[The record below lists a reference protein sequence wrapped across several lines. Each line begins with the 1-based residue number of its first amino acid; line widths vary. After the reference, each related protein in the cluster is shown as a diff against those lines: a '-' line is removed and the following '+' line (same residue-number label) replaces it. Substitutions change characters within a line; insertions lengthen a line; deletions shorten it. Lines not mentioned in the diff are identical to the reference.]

1 MKQNNEPK
9 LCYTMSRN
17 AQTIMAHT
25 DGEGYPV
32 VQGELAGFVA
42 SVAAAGGAL
51 VVSNYHNA
59 YETALETQLDT
70 YLGFSKNQGLKP
82 ANSAHDSVFTT
93 IGTKLGL
100 VTPPADVAD
109 ALLNEAMAI
118 SSETS
123 SARSAEAAISTGL
136 SSEVSTARSA
146 EAEISTGLSSEV
158 STARS
163 AEAAISTG
171 LSTEVSTARSAEAA
185 ISTGLS
191 TEVNVRSTAD
201 VAISDALSTEV
212 NVRSTAEVA
221 ISDALSTE
229 VSTARSAEAAIS
241 TGLSTEV
248 NVRSTADVAISDALS
263 TEVSTARSAEDAI
276 STALSTE
283 VTTARSAE
291 TVIST
296 GLSSEVTTARSA
308 EEDLSTQI
316 ANIRGSS
323 LDKVYDVVSQYVTAS
338 AVEAYRTRL
347 WLSEIDRFLN
357 VMKANIS
364 VEPSA
369 QTYNGGSVLSTAVI
383 ANRLNSVSGTV
394 LSGVA
399 LDFGLNDALLS
410 SIVAGDYTVSTGAQS
425 GVGEINTTKDTVG
438 NYQQLFSQSG

>member
-1 MKQNNEPK
+1 
-9 LCYTMSRN
+9 MSRN

-136 SSEVSTARSA
+136 S
-146 EAEISTGLSSEV
+146 
-158 STARS
+158 
-163 AEAAISTG
+163 
-171 LSTEVSTARSAEAA
+171 
-185 ISTGLS
+185 

-201 VAISDALSTEV
+201 VAISDA
-212 NVRSTAEVA
+212 
-221 ISDALSTE
+221 
-229 VSTARSAEAAIS
+229 
-241 TGLSTEV
+241 LSTEV

>member
-212 NVRSTAEVA
+212 NVRSTADVA
-221 ISDALSTE
+221 ISDA
-229 VSTARSAEAAIS
+229 
-241 TGLSTEV
+241 LSTEV

>member
-1 MKQNNEPK
+1 VNVRS
-9 LCYTMSRN
+9 T
-17 AQTIMAHT
+17 
-25 DGEGYPV
+25 
-32 VQGELAGFVA
+32 
-42 SVAAAGGAL
+42 
-51 VVSNYHNA
+51 
-59 YETALETQLDT
+59 
-70 YLGFSKNQGLKP
+70 
-82 ANSAHDSVFTT
+82 
-93 IGTKLGL
+93 
-100 VTPPADVAD
+100 ADVAISD
-109 ALLNEAMAI
+109 A
-118 SSETS
+118 
-123 SARSAEAAISTGL
+123 
-136 SSEVSTARSA
+136 
-146 EAEISTGLSSEV
+146 
-158 STARS
+158 
-163 AEAAISTG
+163 
-171 LSTEVSTARSAEAA
+171 
-185 ISTGLS
+185 LS

-212 NVRSTAEVA
+212 NVRSTADVA

>member
-146 EAEISTGLSSEV
+146 EAEISTGLSS
-158 STARS
+158 
-163 AEAAISTG
+163 
-171 LSTEVSTARSAEAA
+171 
-185 ISTGLS
+185 
-191 TEVNVRSTAD
+191 
-201 VAISDALSTEV
+201 
-212 NVRSTAEVA
+212 
-221 ISDALSTE
+221 
-229 VSTARSAEAAIS
+229 
-241 TGLSTEV
+241 
-248 NVRSTADVAISDALS
+248 
-263 TEVSTARSAEDAI
+263 EVSTARSAEDAI

>member
-1 MKQNNEPK
+1 
-9 LCYTMSRN
+9 MSRN

-32 VQGELAGFVA
+32 VQGGLADFVS
-42 SVAAAGGAL
+42 SVTAAGGAL

-70 YLGFSKNQGLKP
+70 YLGFSKDQGLKP
-82 ANSAHDSVFTT
+82 ADAAHSDVFTAIQGL
-93 IGTKLGL
+93 IGMK
-100 VTPPADVAD
+100 PADVAE
-109 ALLNEAMAI
+109 ALLNEAIAI

-123 SARSAEAAISTGL
+123 AARSNEAIISD
-136 SSEVSTARSA
+136 A
-146 EAEISTGLSSEV
+146 
-158 STARS
+158 
-163 AEAAISTG
+163 
-171 LSTEVSTARSAEAA
+171 
-185 ISTGLS
+185 LS

-212 NVRSTAEVA
+212 NVRSTADVA

-263 TEVSTARSAEDAI
+263 TEVTVRSTADVAISDALSTEVNVRDRADVAIFTALSTEVNTARSVEDAI

-283 VTTARSAE
+283 VSTARSAE

-296 GLSSEVTTARSA
+296 GLSSEVSTARSAEAEISTGLSSEVTTARSA
-308 EEDLSTQI
+308 EDDLSTQI
-316 ANIRGSS
+316 ANLRGSS

-369 QTYNGGSVLSTAVI
+369 QTYDGGSVLSAAVI

-410 SIVAGDYTVSTGAQS
+410 SITAGDYTVSTGLNT
-425 GVGEINTTKDTVG
+425 GVGVINTTKDTVG

>member
-212 NVRSTAEVA
+212 NVRSTA
-221 ISDALSTE
+221 
-229 VSTARSAEAAIS
+229 
-241 TGLSTEV
+241 
-248 NVRSTADVAISDALS
+248 DVAISDALS

>member
-9 LCYTMSRN
+9 LYTMSRN

-32 VQGELAGFVA
+32 VQGELAGFV
-42 SVAAAGGAL
+42 SNVTAAGGAL

-70 YLGFSKNQGLKP
+70 YLGFSKDQGLKP
-82 ANSAHDSVFTT
+82 AIAGHTSVFTT
-93 IGTKLGL
+93 IGTTIG
-100 VTPPADVAD
+100 VTPADVAE

-123 SARSAEAAISTGL
+123 AARSNEAIISD
-136 SSEVSTARSA
+136 A
-146 EAEISTGLSSEV
+146 
-158 STARS
+158 
-163 AEAAISTG
+163 
-171 LSTEVSTARSAEAA
+171 
-185 ISTGLS
+185 LS

-201 VAISDALSTEV
+201 VAISDALVAEEG
-212 NVRSTAEVA
+212 VRSTADKA
-221 ISDALSTE
+221 ISDAL
-229 VSTARSAEAAIS
+229 VAEE
-241 TGLSTEV
+241 G
-248 NVRSTADVAISDALS
+248 VRSTGDSTISNAVVS
-263 TEVSTARSAEDAI
+263 EVLVARSAED
-276 STALSTE
+276 
-283 VTTARSAE
+283 
-291 TVIST
+291 
-296 GLSSEVTTARSA
+296 
-308 EEDLSTQI
+308 DLSTQI
-316 ANIRGSS
+316 ANLRGSS

-369 QTYNGGSVLSTAVI
+369 QTYDGGSVLSAAVI

-410 SIVAGDYTVSTGAQS
+410 NITAGDYTVSTGLNT
-425 GVGEINTTKDTVG
+425 GVGVINTTKDTVG